1 MFRRRRPST
10 ARARILGWY
19 VLLLAVAL
27 VVALVVQRSF
37 LLAGVVAD
45 ADEAIEQEVQA
56 AGRDL
61 AGGLHA
67 VEHVCI
73 GILPLFA
80 MCDRQDIGGLSTLAH
95 PDTGVSQV
103 FVYDGHPGGVG
114 IARRGWAQMEDVWA
128 RARDLIRACPCEA
141 GCPSCV
147 QSPKCGNN
155 NHPLDKAGAVEILA
169 RLSGG

>member
-1 MFRRRRPST
+1 M
-10 ARARILGWY
+10 
-19 VLLLAVAL
+19 AVEPLDLPAQEYETEGL
-27 VVALVVQRSF
+27 WFHVP
-37 LLAGVVAD
+37 
-45 ADEAIEQEVQA
+45 EAIEQEVQA

-103 FVYDGHPGGVG
+103 FIYDGHPGGVG
-114 IARRGWAQMEDVWA
+114 IARRGWAQVEDVWA
-128 RARDLIRACPCEA
+128 RARDLIRACPCEE